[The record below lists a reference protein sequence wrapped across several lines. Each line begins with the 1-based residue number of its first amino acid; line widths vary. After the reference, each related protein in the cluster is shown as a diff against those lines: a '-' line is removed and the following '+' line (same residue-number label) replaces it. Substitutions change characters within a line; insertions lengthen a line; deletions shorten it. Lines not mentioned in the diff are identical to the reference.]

1 MVGVRVPPDLLNEDV
16 CFMLEKIKQFLKE
29 VRFELTKVTWTTREE
44 LIYSTIIVI
53 VVSIVLAVFI
63 GVVDVALSNLASM
76 LLG

>member
-1 MVGVRVPPDLLNEDV
+1 M
-16 CFMLEKIKQFLKE
+16 FEKLKQFIKE
-29 VRFELTKVTWTTREE
+29 VRSELTKVTWTTREE

-53 VVSIVLAVFI
+53 VVSIVLAIFI

>member
-1 MVGVRVPPDLLNEDV
+1 
-16 CFMLEKIKQFLKE
+16 MLEKIKQFFKE
-29 VRFELTKVTWTTREE
+29 VRSELTKVTWTSREE

-63 GVVDVALSNLASM
+63 GVVDVVLSSLANM

>member
-1 MVGVRVPPDLLNEDV
+1 
-16 CFMLEKIKQFLKE
+16 MLEKIKQFLKE
-29 VRFELTKVTWTTREE
+29 VRYELTKVTWTTREE

>member
-1 MVGVRVPPDLLNEDV
+1 M
-16 CFMLEKIKQFLKE
+16 FEKIKQFFKE

-53 VVSIVLAVFI
+53 VVSLVLAVFI
-63 GVVDVALSNLASM
+63 GVVDVVLSNLATV